1 MLEKN
6 ASKQSCM
13 TKSFIVYG
21 PPGCGKTLHA
31 EALRKALGLS
41 KVWDEGETNSR
52 LEPTR
57 IARTGVLYLVQERP
71 AWMPDYARRCMPL
84 KEALKHAGVTPFSG
98 FPNL

>member
-6 ASKQSCM
+6 ASKQGYR
-13 TKSFIVYG
+13 TRSFTVYG

-31 EALRKALGLS
+31 EPLRKALGLG
-41 KVWDEGETNSR
+41 KVWDEGKANSQLDPAR
-52 LEPTR
+52 FV
-57 IARTGVLYLVQERP
+57 RTGVLYLVQERP